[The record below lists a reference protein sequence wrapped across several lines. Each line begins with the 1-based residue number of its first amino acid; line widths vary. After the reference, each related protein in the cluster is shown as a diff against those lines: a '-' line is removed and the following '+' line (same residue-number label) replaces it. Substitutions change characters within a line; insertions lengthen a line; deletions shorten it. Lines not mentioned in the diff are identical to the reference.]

1 MRLFR
6 ASARRAEPGPAPALD
21 GPVAGVRAWIAAEE
35 ASGAVVLRSQVLP
48 HSAWRSANETAAC
61 GLGRMPHDP
70 PDERCECGL
79 YAWWQLDDTAVGQ
92 AADAVATALGLH
104 PLGAVLGAVM
114 GWGDRVV
121 LHREGWRAG
130 RARIVAL
137 SAPDRGCCEAMLAR
151 YLARVEPDADWA
163 AERAAQS
170 PWASESVVRRVAAGY
185 GVPVVPQRS
194 LEAVAREH
202 GCRPD
207 LG

>member
-1 MRLFR
+1 VRLFR
-6 ASARRAEPGPAPALD
+6 AAARRDEPRPAPPLTS
-21 GPVAGVRAWIAAEE
+21 PVAGVRAWIAVEE
-35 ASGAVVLRSQVLP
+35 PSGAVLLRSQVLP
-48 HSAWRSANETAAC
+48 HSAWRSATETAAC
-61 GLGRMPHDP
+61 GLGRLPHLA

-79 YAWWQLDDTAVGQ
+79 YAWWELDDTAVGQ

-104 PLGAVLGAVM
+104 ALGAVLGAVV

-137 SAPDRGCCEAMLAR
+137 SAPDRTRCGEMLGS
-151 YLARVEPDADWA
+151 YLARVEPYADWA
-163 AERAAQS
+163 LERAS
-170 PWASESVVRRVAAGY
+170 RNVWASEAVVRRAAAGY
-185 GVPVVPQRS
+185 GVPVVPQRG
-194 LEAVAREH
+194 LEAMALEH